1 MSVNGKSNNI
11 EKELASYI
19 KNHAE
24 EIARAS
30 AQKIFSEIPAYRKSA
45 LKQEESAAT
54 CLSFIE
60 CLILYLENENNF
72 SFNKNIL
79 IERLIQFEEGV
90 AARRLRYLLDLDD
103 MLKAVLL
110 FKNVLWKHI
119 KNFCGA
125 KQYGIEEF
133 FIIENKIN
141 DFFMNHMIDLTDAY
155 IKIQKEFMLSQEAT
169 FKKWEK
175 VVESAYNIELNIPCR
190 EAYAA
195 VARIQA
201 EAIARR
207 LRFDD
212 EKVYDIKMA
221 VGEACG
227 NAIEH
232 GSSRRGVD
240 IHYHITPTDL
250 IIEVRD
256 YGQGFEP
263 PKEEID
269 LPLDLFSERGRGLFL
284 MKALVEKVDIESYPG
299 EGTLIVLDK
308 KR

>member
-1 MSVNGKSNNI
+1 MVTNNI
-11 EKELASYI
+11 EKEIALYI
-19 KNHAE
+19 RDHTE
-24 EIARAS
+24 EIARVS
-30 AQKIFSEIPAYRKSA
+30 AQKIFSEIPAYRKGA
-45 LKQEESAAT
+45 IKQEESAAT
-54 CLSFIE
+54 CVSFLE
-60 CLILYLENENNF
+60 CLILYLENENN
-72 SFNKNIL
+72 SAFNKSIL
-79 IERLIQFEEGV
+79 IERLVRFEEGV
-90 AARRLRYLLDLDD
+90 ATRRLRYLLDLDD

-110 FKNVLWKHI
+110 FKNVLWEHI

-125 KQYGIEEF
+125 KQCSMEEF
-133 FIIENKIN
+133 FLIENKIN
-141 DFFMNHMIDLTDAY
+141 NFFMNHMVDLTDIY
-155 IKIQKEFMLSQEAT
+155 IKIQKKFILSQEAI

-207 LRFDD
+207 LGFDD
-212 EKVYDIKMA
+212 EKVYDVKMA

-232 GSSRRGVD
+232 GSSRQGVD

-256 YGQGFEP
+256 HGQGFEP

-269 LPLDLFSERGRGLFL
+269 LPLDLFAERGRGLFL
-284 MKALVEKVDIESYPG
+284 MKALVDKVDIESYPG